1 MADASRLGGLV
12 DESATPRY
20 TIVIGAFRERSNAQ
34 KLAAQAQAA
43 GFPAQLM
50 ECKRGMIAVGVC
62 PSDRIARTFE
72 DFTKLRKEAFCP
84 KDSWIL
90 LNE

>member
-72 DFTKLRKEAFCP
+72 DLTKLRKEAFCP